1 MYSRLRYHALLIN
14 LFFDCFGGNPPFYA
28 PQQQEAQQQFGSTI
42 YDGTLDT
49 ALASA
54 REISALVRLH
64 RDQYGLVR
72 AHQYIMYTITLA
84 LFTMLEQK
92 SFDVL
97 DYEFLSLTN
106 SFSTVASCSQLGKDI
121 FRIFCQSVRIRCQEE
136 QDLDMETG
144 EMERPPYGPSS
155 VAVTPDRWNDYAEG
169 LRKLADHD
177 GGEEGS
183 SHYTASGIE
192 EMLSMYETMS
202 LGKEGNLQFRQQS
215 SSFRFSP
222 SPE

>member
-1 MYSRLRYHALLIN
+1 
-14 LFFDCFGGNPPFYA
+14 
-28 PQQQEAQQQFGSTI
+28 
-42 YDGTLDT
+42 
-49 ALASA
+49 
-54 REISALVRLH
+54 
-64 RDQYGLVR
+64 
-72 AHQYIMYTITLA
+72 
-84 LFTMLEQK
+84 MLEQK